1 MAFTLIL
8 NPFKDPSRE
17 SGWDNQKNKIIPR
30 LESRISEFTSPVKY
44 ELDMG
49 VEGCGADFPIVIL
62 RIIEIGAIAFFAI
75 PEFRKRVSEA
85 IQGWK
90 NISNDISKFIGWLKE
105 EEQISRY
112 SIEVAFYTSL
122 ELLSSSTNVEELQL
136 IEAKEIL
143 GHSGFE
149 PKSFE
154 NTEISLY
161 FFIFREND
169 DFLHIVCL
177 DERLDVHIN
186 KSIVIDAFTRFSME
200 KESR

>member
-1 MAFTLIL
+1 MALTLIL
-8 NPFKDPSRE
+8 NPFKDPSE
-17 SGWDNQKNKIIPR
+17 DGDWDNQKKKIISR
-30 LESRISEFTSPVKY
+30 LKSRLSDYPSPVKY
-44 ELDMG
+44 ELVTG

-62 RIIEIGAIAFFAI
+62 RIIEIGAFAFFAI

-90 NISNDISKFIGWLKE
+90 SISKDLSKFLRWLKE

-112 SIEVAFYTSL
+112 SIEVAFYSSL
-122 ELLSSSTNVEELQL
+122 ELLSARTNVEELQL
-136 IEAKEIL
+136 IEAREIF

-149 PKSFE
+149 QKSFE

-169 DFLHIVCL
+169 EFIHVLCL
-177 DERLDVHIN
+177 DERLEVHIN
-186 KSIVIDAFTRFSME
+186 KSIVIDPFTRFSME
-200 KESR
+200 S